1 MNRIF
6 NFSAGP
12 CTLPLPALEKAQ
24 AEFVDYQGKGM
35 SLIEM
40 SHRSKEYDAVHM
52 DAMDLIRELFD
63 VPKNYKILFLGGGAT
78 LQFGMIPMNFLP
90 QGQSADYTLTGAWA
104 KKAYKDA
111 TKVGNVN
118 VVYDGKD
125 ENYLNLPDPASLKLD
140 PGAAYLHLTSNE
152 TIGGVQWKSFP
163 DAGSVPIICDM
174 SSDFMSR
181 RVNVADFDMIY
192 AGAQKNAGPAGVGI
206 AIIKDELLAKCP
218 DNLPAYLNY
227 KTHADKDSLYN
238 TPPVFAIY
246 MVGLTMK
253 WLKGI
258 GGLEAAE
265 RLADERAGLI
275 YGAMEAS
282 DGYYRCPV
290 PEAVRSKMNIVFRL
304 PSEDLEKK
312 FIAEALEKGMS
323 GLKGHRDV
331 GGCRASVYNAMP
343 VEGAKALATF
353 MADFQK
359 ANG

>member
-24 AEFVDYQGKGM
+24 AEFVDFKGAGM

-63 VPKNYKILFLGGGAT
+63 VPKGYKIMFLGGGAT
-78 LQFGMIPMNFLP
+78 LQFGMIPMNFLGD
-90 QGQSADYTLTGAWA
+90 GQSADYTVTGSWA
-104 KKAYKDA
+104 KKAYQDA
-111 TKVGNVN
+111 SKIGKVNLVW
-118 VVYDGKD
+118 DGKE
-125 ENYLNLPDPASLKLD
+125 ENYLNLPDPDSLTLD
-140 PGAAYLHLTSNE
+140 PNAAYLHLTSNE
-152 TIGGVQWKSFP
+152 TIGGIQWKRFP
-163 DAGSVPIICDM
+163 DAGGVPVICDM

-181 RVNVADFDMIY
+181 RVNVADFDVIY
-192 AGAQKNAGPAGVGI
+192 AGAQKNAGPAGVAIVI
-206 AIIKDELLAKCP
+206 AKEEMLEKCP
-218 DNLPAYLNY
+218 DTLPAYLNY
-227 KTHADKDSLYN
+227 RTHSDKDSLYN

-246 MVGLTMK
+246 MVGLTMQ

-275 YGAMEAS
+275 YGAMEKS
-282 DGYYRCPV
+282 GGWYSCPV

-312 FIAEALEKGMS
+312 FIAEALERGMS
-323 GLKGHRDV
+323 GLKGHRSV

-343 VEGAKALATF
+343 VEGAASLADF
-353 MADFQK
+353 MAEFQK